1 MSYLAVVMANRPEA
15 AAEPVTDYEAALGA
29 LADVGQVATEEG
41 SDRGQATGSGDLRM
55 HVLEALL
62 PSPGVPIEPAALAE
76 FKRDNPRLLS
86 SFRAAI
92 DDAVSRT
99 AGYRGETQQLALDV
113 EIRGLRDQLDGI
125 MEQLRVLEW
134 KPVLTTLAALAVGPG
149 AELLAG
155 EVGLAFAGGAAVYAG
170 ALELAWAKRDKRVAM
185 RHPLAYAALAQRGFA
200 ANGP

>member
-92 DDAVSRT
+92 DDA
-99 AGYRGETQQLALDV
+99 
-113 EIRGLRDQLDGI
+113 
-125 MEQLRVLEW
+125 
-134 KPVLTTLAALAVGPG
+134 
-149 AELLAG
+149 
-155 EVGLAFAGGAAVYAG
+155 GLARPDIEA
-170 ALELAWAKRDKRVAM
+170 RRS
-185 RHPLAYAALAQRGFA
+185 
-200 ANGP
+200 N